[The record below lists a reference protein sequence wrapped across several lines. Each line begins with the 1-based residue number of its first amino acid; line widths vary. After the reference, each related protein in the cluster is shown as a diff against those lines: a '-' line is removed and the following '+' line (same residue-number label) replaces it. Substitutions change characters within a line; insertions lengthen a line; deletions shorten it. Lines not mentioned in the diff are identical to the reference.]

1 MERFKSAADA
11 LVERF
16 HTADPFALCGFL
28 DVELLELPLPA
39 GIRGFYA
46 SPLGVPIVYLNSG
59 LSDPKERVAV
69 CAHELGHALLHTG
82 YNSFFLK
89 QSTDF
94 VTARYEREADLFA
107 GFLLLDRQ
115 TLADCRANGWTV
127 EQVSRYTALPP
138 RVVEQCLRERGPV

>member
-28 DVELLELPLPA
+28 DVELLELPLP
-39 GIRGFYA
+39 
-46 SPLGVPIVYLNSG
+46 GVPIVYLNSG
-59 LSDPKERVAV
+59 LSDPKERAAV